1 MVSEQKTNSIE
12 SPCVSICAL
21 DENDICVG
29 CHRTGEEI
37 TNWGPMSNTEKARVM
52 EHVREREQKAYI

>member
-1 MVSEQKTNSIE
+1 
-12 SPCVSICAL
+12 VSICAL

>member
-1 MVSEQKTNSIE
+1 MTNTEVNSIA

-29 CHRTGEEI
+29 CHRSGLEI
-37 TNWGPMSNTEKARVM
+37 AGWGSKTEAEKAEIMVK
-52 EHVREREQKAYI
+52 VQEREKSAYI

>member
-1 MVSEQKTNSIE
+1 MTSETTTPIA

-29 CHRTGEEI
+29 CHRTGQEI
-37 TNWGPMSNTEKARVM
+37 AGWGSKTEAEKAEIM
-52 EHVREREQKAYI
+52 ENVREREKDSYI

>member
-1 MVSEQKTNSIE
+1 MTSKQTKPIA

-29 CHRTGEEI
+29 CHRSGQEI
-37 TNWGPMSNTEKARVM
+37 AGWGSKTEQEKAEIM
-52 EHVREREQKAYI
+52 ERVREREKSAYI

>member
-1 MVSEQKTNSIE
+1 MGNDQKSAVA

-29 CHRTGEEI
+29 CHRSGLEI
-37 TNWGPMSNTEKARVM
+37 THWQSMSNEQKEDVM
-52 EHVREREQKAYI
+52 CKVRERESASYI